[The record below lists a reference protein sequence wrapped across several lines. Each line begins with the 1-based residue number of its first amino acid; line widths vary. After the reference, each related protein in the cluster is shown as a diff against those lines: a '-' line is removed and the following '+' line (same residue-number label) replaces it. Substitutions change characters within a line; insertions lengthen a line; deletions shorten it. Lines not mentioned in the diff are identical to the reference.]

1 MDGLNN
7 TVLLKRL
14 AQDANR
20 AGVPR
25 EVGGRGLNVGRR
37 EEDPGA
43 WIQRPEFRQ
52 DLQAGHS
59 IHYNIEKNDGGFAEG
74 ISFEGFHSVL
84 GLIDA
89 VTGFLQIL
97 LQYPA
102 RETGIIHY

>member
-1 MDGLNN
+1 MDSLKN
-7 TVLLKRL
+7 TVLLERL
-14 AQDANR
+14 AQEANR
-20 AGVPR
+20 AGVPG
-25 EVGGRGLNVGRR
+25 EGGGRGLNVGGR

-59 IHYNIEKNDGGFAEG
+59 VHYNIEKNERWFAEG
-74 ISFEGFHSVL
+74 ISFEGFHSVP
-84 GLIDA
+84 GLVDA

-102 RETGIIHY
+102 